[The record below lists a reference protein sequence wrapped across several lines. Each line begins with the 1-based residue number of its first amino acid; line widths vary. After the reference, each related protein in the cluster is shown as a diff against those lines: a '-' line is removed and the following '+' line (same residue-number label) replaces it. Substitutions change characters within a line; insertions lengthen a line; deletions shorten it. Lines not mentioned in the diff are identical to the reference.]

1 MNDTTT
7 ATEEKTRTY
16 FIEAKAGGSPR
27 LIRARSAAAVREYL
41 VLEQWTEPR
50 RAKMEDVERAMAH
63 GCSSI
68 EKA

>member
-7 ATEEKTRTY
+7 AVEEKTRTY
-16 FIEAKAGGSPR
+16 YVEAKAGGSPR
-27 LIRARSAAAVREYL
+27 LIRAKSQAAVREYL

-50 RAKMEDVERAMAH
+50 PAKLEDMERAMEA
-63 GCSSI
+63 GARV